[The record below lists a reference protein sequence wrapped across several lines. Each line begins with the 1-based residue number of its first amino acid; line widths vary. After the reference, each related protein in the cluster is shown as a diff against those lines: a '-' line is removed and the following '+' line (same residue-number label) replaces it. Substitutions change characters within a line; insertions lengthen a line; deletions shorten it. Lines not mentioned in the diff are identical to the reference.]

1 MTATDLNGI
10 VKILASLEWFPE
22 ASRPT
27 GVLVASKNLDIRLL
41 LANHLENQGYGV
53 WTAGSGADA
62 FQIGIEHPV
71 AIDMLV
77 CDEAIS
83 DIPVPELYT
92 RLKVRIP
99 GLRCCVLA
107 TTKQQT
113 RANEAARLGAVVLDC
128 GGKGLPD
135 GEPQET
141 VPVASAW

>member
-1 MTATDLNGI
+1 MTATELNG
-10 VKILASLEWFPE
+10 VVRILASLEWFPE

-27 GVLVASKNLDIRLL
+27 GVLVASKNLDTRLL

-62 FQIGIEHPV
+62 YQIGIEHPV
-71 AIDMLV
+71 AIDMLL

-83 DIPVPELYT
+83 DLPVPELYT
-92 RLKVRIP
+92 RLKARIP

-113 RANEAARLGAVVLDC
+113 RAKEAARLGAVILDMC
-128 GGKGLPD
+128 GTGQANGEQNDLLP
-135 GEPQET
+135 
-141 VPVASAW
+141 AANAW